1 MILLFSAFVFTLT
14 VLSCVGTELSIT
26 IILGTISIFVPNGY
40 LLYNFAGTLLVD
52 LPQRS
57 SKVLFLT
64 STLAVNIIWMAG
76 NLAVI
81 LLAELD
87 DLPGN
92 YVIKNIH
99 VHYHFVMG
107 MNIALAAVGILSSLL
122 GLIHWFCCIEKLFGE
137 PEEASV
143 EMEQL

>member
-1 MILLFSAFVFTLT
+1 MIYYFSSLSFFLVYLRLWTLILLFTAFVFNLT

-64 STLAVNIIWMAG
+64 STLAVNSDTGDAVRDEGYHHVGGHISVYDRTKARAQVAG
-76 NLAVI
+76 SWA
-81 LLAELD
+81 
-87 DLPGN
+87 
-92 YVIKNIH
+92 
-99 VHYHFVMG
+99 
-107 MNIALAAVGILSSLL
+107 AAVA
-122 GLIHWFCCIEKLFGE
+122 E
-137 PEEASV
+137 P
-143 EMEQL
+143 Q

>member
-1 MILLFSAFVFTLT
+1 MILLFTAFVFNMI
-14 VLSCVGTELSIT
+14 VLGCVGTELSIT

-52 LPQRS
+52 LPRRS
-57 SKVLFLT
+57 SKVLFLA
-64 STLAVNIIWMAG
+64 STLAVNIIWMLG
-76 NLAVI
+76 NLAVV

-87 DLPGN
+87 DLPAN

-99 VHYHFVMG
+99 IHYHFVMG
-107 MNIALAAVGILSSLL
+107 MNVALAAVGVISSML
-122 GLIHWFCCIEKLFGE
+122 GLIHWFCCIEKLFVE
-137 PEEASV
+137 PEETV